1 MKDYRNIT
9 RENYMNFFRDD
20 NKLSELS
27 TDDRVEIFSTILIG
41 SSDFSKKLL
50 DNILSDYNVD
60 FLKVIEGDNEK
71 K

>member
-9 RENYMNFFRDD
+9 RKGFMNFFRNDD
-20 NKLSELS
+20 KLSELS
-27 TDDRVEIFSTILIG
+27 TDDRIEIFSTILTG

-60 FLKVIEGDNEK
+60 FLKVIENNNENK
-71 K
+71 